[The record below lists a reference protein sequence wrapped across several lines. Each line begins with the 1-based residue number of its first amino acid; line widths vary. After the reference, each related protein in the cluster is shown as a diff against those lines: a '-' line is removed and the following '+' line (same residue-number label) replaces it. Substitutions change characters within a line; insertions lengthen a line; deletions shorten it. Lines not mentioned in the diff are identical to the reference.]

1 MGRKRVL
8 CLHGHGCDSR
18 IFRIQLMPVLSAC
31 RPDVD
36 FVFLDGPQEADM
48 TDPSILEYFP
58 APQFQHL
65 QYMRPI
71 RSPDGTR
78 YEGVEAGLQHVR
90 TFLQT
95 DGPFDGLLGF
105 SQGANLATL
114 LTAEAESQTG
124 RAPWD
129 FVVLMCGGRSLW
141 AEGLPDLPLRTPSL
155 HVISKDDPSWELTEA
170 LVDVYS
176 AGSRQVIRTEGGHKP
191 PRDPAVLAVVR
202 SFIAGAGAAGPTWSE
217 DDLLA

>member
-48 TDPSILEYFP
+48 T
-58 APQFQHL
+58 APGLLALHRMWTSYGECL
-65 QYMRPI
+65 QKSGQGATIAAIFFTHGFIVAVFLM
-71 RSPDGTR
+71 G

-114 LTAEAESQTG
+114 LTAEAESQ
-124 RAPWD
+124 
-129 FVVLMCGGRSLW
+129 
-141 AEGLPDLPLRTPSL
+141 
-155 HVISKDDPSWELTEA
+155 
-170 LVDVYS
+170 
-176 AGSRQVIRTEGGHKP
+176 
-191 PRDPAVLAVVR
+191 
-202 SFIAGAGAAGPTWSE
+202 
-217 DDLLA
+217 